1 MYVPTSVLTGEKV
14 TCATA
19 TVFPIGN
26 GLIHGKNILKG
37 HMKVSVTKVVELYK
51 HMELPVPD
59 DAIPNLAFAMDGF
72 IQWPINAIARF
83 KVLYFLVLS
92 LCVVI

>member
-1 MYVPTSVLTGEKV
+1 MYVPISVLTGENF

-26 GLIHGKNILKG
+26 GRIHGNNIIKG
-37 HMKVSVTKVVELYK
+37 HMKVSVTKVVEHYK
-51 HMELPVPD
+51 RMKLSVPD
-59 DAIPNLAFAMDGF
+59 DEIPYLELAVNGF

-83 KVLYFLVLS
+83 KVLYFLDLP
-92 LCVVI
+92 LCVIM